1 MKGRN
6 KSTWILADHAI
17 SVSPAAPNSTHSS
30 LLFSCLPLSQH
41 SPVRS
46 SWPQS
51 WIHSS
56 RDSPILW
63 RQQMLAASLE
73 ESFLAWICQS
83 FDKHPSLDII
93 QLCFRVSRE
102 FSLCSEWANSLQ
114 GEKITHFLTHPWKN
128 VCLFSARFTDLL
140 GFQGW
145 GQLVYTGKIIFFETE
160 QFNNKNYLDHP
171 NTELT

>member
-6 KSTWILADHAI
+6 KSTWILADPAI
-17 SVSPAAPNSTHSS
+17 SVSLAAPNSTHSS

-102 FSLCSEWANSLQ
+102 FSLCSKWANSLQ
-114 GEKITHFLTHPWKN
+114 GEKNHTFSDPSLEKCVPFLCQVYWFTWVPKMRPTGLHWK
-128 VCLFSARFTDLL
+128 D
-140 GFQGW
+140 
-145 GQLVYTGKIIFFETE
+145 YFFWDWTI
-160 QFNNKNYLDHP
+160 QQ
-171 NTELT
+171 